1 MSSRPNVPVMLHAL
15 KLLRA
20 GRRGEAAEAC
30 RERLEQA
37 PEDIDALQLLGVIA
51 GMGGDYEAAR
61 QWLTRADTLRPR
73 HPDIL
78 DNLARACRECGDP
91 AAAKACSET
100 AIAVAPTRAVSW
112 YGLALAERRL
122 GNKPAAMRCYHRVVE
137 LDPSHADGWANLAQL
152 AESLSLLEEA
162 DEAANRALTLSPDNA
177 VATLTAAQV
186 ALRRDDPAGA
196 RESLEALLAQPAL
209 APNNRAIAHQRL
221 GVALDRLDEPGR
233 AFAEFEAG
241 NRILAQAHHAAF
253 RMGEG
258 PLSLPAVRR
267 LHDFLRQLEP
277 ASWQPPT
284 PAEGDPAPIFLLG
297 FPRSGTT
304 LTDRILDAHPALTTL
319 EERDTL
325 IDLQRD
331 FVLAPDGLERLAA
344 LDDAGQRAYRD
355 AYRRRVADWIDPLPG
370 VGLIDK
376 LPLHSISLPLINAV
390 FPDASVVFVV
400 RDPRDVCLSCFMQ
413 SFELNEAMLHFLDLE
428 LTAEYYCEVMGLAL
442 CALERLPVRAL
453 ILKYEDLVQ
462 DTEDVC
468 RSLLEFLD
476 VDWDPAVLSWHRT
489 QTGRQIDT
497 PSYRQVGRPMYRSAI
512 GRWRRY
518 EKELAPILERLAD
531 FATKL
536 GYD

>member
-1 MSSRPNVPVMLHAL
+1 MLHAL

-20 GRRGEAAEAC
+20 GRRDEAAQAC
-30 RERLEQA
+30 RARLDEA
-37 PEDIDALQLLGVIA
+37 PEDVDALQLLGVIA
-51 GMGGDYEAAR
+51 GMGGDYESAR
-61 QWLTRADTLRPR
+61 QWLTRADALRPR

-100 AIAVAPTRAVSW
+100 AIAVAPTRAASW

-122 GNKPAAMRCYHRVVE
+122 GDRQAALRCYHRVVE

-162 DEAANRALTLSPDNA
+162 DEAATRALALAPDNG
-177 VATLTAAQV
+177 VAALAAAQV

-196 RESLEALLAQPAL
+196 RDRLERLLAQPTL
-209 APNNRAIAHQRL
+209 APNNQAIAHQRL

-241 NRILAQAHHAAF
+241 NRILAQAHQAAF
-253 RMGEG
+253 RQGEG

-267 LHDFLRQLEP
+267 LHDYVRQLDP
-277 ASWQPPT
+277 ASWRPPT
-284 PAEGDPAPIFLLG
+284 PADGYPAPIFLLG

-304 LTDRILDAHPALTTL
+304 LTDRMLDAHPALATL

-331 FVLAPDGLERLAA
+331 FVLAPDGLPRLGA
-344 LDDAGQRAYRD
+344 LDPSVQRAYRD

-370 VGLIDK
+370 VGLVDK

-390 FPDASVVFVV
+390 FPDARVIFVV

-413 SFELNEAMLHFLDLE
+413 SFELNEAMRHFLDLE

-442 CALERLPVRAL
+442 SALERLPVHAL
-453 ILKYEDLVQ
+453 TLRYEDLVQ
-462 DTEDVC
+462 DTEGVC
-468 RSLLEFLD
+468 RSLLNFLD
-476 VDWDPAVLSWHRT
+476 VAWDPVVLSWH
-489 QTGRQIDT
+489 QSQAGRQIDT
-497 PSYRQVGRPMYRSAI
+497 PSYRQVSRPIYRSAV

-518 EKELAPILERLAD
+518 ETELAPILERLAVY
-531 FATKL
+531 AHKL